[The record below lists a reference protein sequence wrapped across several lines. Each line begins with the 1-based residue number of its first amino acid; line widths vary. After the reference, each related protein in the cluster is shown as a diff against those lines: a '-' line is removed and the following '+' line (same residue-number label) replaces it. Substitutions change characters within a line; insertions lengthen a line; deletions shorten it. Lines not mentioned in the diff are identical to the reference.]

1 MKPGDLVRPRHDKY
15 VGPGTLAL
23 VVDMAHVGQRTSVC
37 ILVDGKAI
45 WVGATM
51 LEVVN
56 EAR

>member
-15 VGPGTLAL
+15 VGPGTLTL
-23 VVDMAHVGQRTSVC
+23 VVDIAHYPRGTSVC

-45 WVGATM
+45 WVGGTM